1 MENKVVS
8 VSIVWMGVI
17 GLITT
22 STDAISTALELVIR
36 DGVNPHIIDLRLRL
50 DILYKEDICSFKQ
63 SIARVIKKN

>member
-8 VSIVWMGVI
+8 VSTVWLGAV

-36 DGVNPHIIDLRLRL
+36 DGVNPHIIDLLLRL

>member
-8 VSIVWMGVI
+8 VSTVWLGAV

-36 DGVNPHIIDLRLRL
+36 DGVNPHIIDLLLRL

-63 SIARVIKKN
+63 SIVRVIKKN